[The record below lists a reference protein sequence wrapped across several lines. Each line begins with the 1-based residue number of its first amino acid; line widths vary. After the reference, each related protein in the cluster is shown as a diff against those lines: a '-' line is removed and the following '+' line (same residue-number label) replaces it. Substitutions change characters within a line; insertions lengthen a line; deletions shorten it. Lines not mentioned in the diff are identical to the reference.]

1 MGGVSFV
8 FMWYNATVYSNYY
21 FPFVVFAVC
30 LVGIKL
36 RKQKLVFD
44 SVNFHES

>member
-30 LVGIKL
+30 LAGIKSRRQEL
-36 RKQKLVFD
+36 SSKQ
-44 SVNFHES
+44 